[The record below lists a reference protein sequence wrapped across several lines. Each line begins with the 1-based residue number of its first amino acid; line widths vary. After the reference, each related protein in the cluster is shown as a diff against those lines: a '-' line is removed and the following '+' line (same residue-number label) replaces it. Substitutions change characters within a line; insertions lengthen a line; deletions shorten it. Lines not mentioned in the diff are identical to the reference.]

1 MAEVKVLQLQQP
13 PVAGASQ
20 DAHSSGLISYLAKK
34 KKGLETTNCTQIS
47 STNHNITF
55 SLVMQQQ

>member
-34 KKGLETTNCTQIS
+34 KKALKLQTAPKSAVLITT
-47 STNHNITF
+47 
-55 SLVMQQQ
+55 